1 MSNKAIMDLYT
12 DYLIC
17 NMGLATATGLS
28 NILENQ
34 ISHDKITRFINAVDS
49 DPKLLWKG
57 VKPLVRK
64 LENTDDGYLIIDDT
78 IEEKPY
84 TDESEIVCH
93 HYSHSKHKH
102 VKGMNLL
109 SALIRYGDIALPV
122 DYYIV
127 HKSVEFQDKDG
138 KTKFKSEVSK
148 NEIARDFIYN
158 AKRNHIKFRY
168 VLADIWFGSNENM
181 KHVNDM
187 DKKFIFG
194 CKSNRLV
201 RFDKIWHKISDLKI
215 SDEQVI
221 ICHVKGLAFP
231 IAITK
236 KVFIN
241 EDSSVGELYL
251 ISNDL
256 NSSGSQ
262 LYKTYQKRW
271 VIEQYHQSI
280 KQNASLAKSPTKTI
294 KTQTNHIFCT
304 LLAFVKLE
312 SLKIKT
318 MLNHCALKSK
328 LFISAT
334 KSAFRELQK
343 FKLTTEIIN
352 C

>member
-1 MSNKAIMDLYT
+1 MFNKAMMDLYT

-28 NILENQ
+28 NILDNQ
-34 ISHDKITRFINAVDS
+34 ISHDKITRFISAVNS
-49 DPKLLWKG
+49 DPKLLWKA
-57 VKPLVRK
+57 VKPLVRN
-64 LENTDDGYLIIDDT
+64 LEYTDVGYLIIDDT

-84 TDESEIVCH
+84 TDESEIVCY
-93 HYSHSKHKH
+93 HYSHTKHRNI
-102 VKGMNLL
+102 KGMNLL
-109 SALIRYGDIALPV
+109 SALIRYGDVALPI
-122 DYYIV
+122 DYHVV
-127 HKSVEFQDKDG
+127 HKSIEYQDKNG
-138 KTKFKSEVSK
+138 QTKFKSDVSK
-148 NEIARDFIYN
+148 NEVARDFIFN
-158 AKRNHIKFRY
+158 AKRNHIKFQY
-168 VLADIWFGSNENM
+168 ILADIWFSSNENM
-181 KHVNDM
+181 QYINDM
-187 DKKFIFG
+187 NKKFIFG

-201 RFDKIWHKISDLKI
+201 KFDKIWHKISDLKM

-221 ICHVKGLAFP
+221 ICYIKGLPFP

-256 NSSGSQ
+256 NLSGSQ
-262 LYKTYQKRW
+262 LYKLYQKRW

-328 LFISAT
+328 LLINAT
-334 KSAFRELQK
+334 KSALRELQK
-343 FKLTTEIIN
+343 FKLTAQIIK